1 MNAIPSKQGW
11 SKSKTTLMRSFSVG
25 RRDNIPKSSVQRTFP
40 ETSSREKTISENSI
54 KTTASESPP
63 EQALY
68 FEAKPNAHR
77 TYSDPNAPR
86 NMSRF
91 TVHAIPN
98 IQETTL
104 SSWDTGVETRIA
116 WTVVN
121 INIYD
126 TGEKQESSSAYLT
139 VLIVWI
145 FFLLCML
152 FQTFKRLRCQVEI
165 QVSRLI

>member
-25 RRDNIPKSSVQRTFP
+25 RRDNIPKSSIQRTFP

-68 FEAKPNAHR
+68 FEAKPNDHR

-104 SSWDTGVETRIA
+104 SS
-116 WTVVN
+116 
-121 INIYD
+121 
-126 TGEKQESSSAYLT
+126 
-139 VLIVWI
+139 
-145 FFLLCML
+145 
-152 FQTFKRLRCQVEI
+152 
-165 QVSRLI
+165 